1 MNARIVTGSM
11 VASLAVFLA
20 DAPPTLAGLVTWEFT
35 AEVGRVND
43 PTGVLGGAVAVG
55 SSLTGSFT
63 FDPTTADAE
72 PDNPYSA
79 FYMGALT
86 EVSGMVGDLPFVGPG
101 PSRNYIVVHDD
112 VGAPYDHDGYGVRA
126 DIELVGLA
134 PNFELDLNDTTATL
148 FASDSLPVI
157 PPDISGVDSATFAI
171 FLESDTTPF
180 GMGGVMTSLVPE
192 PTTLGLLIA
201 GAFILVARQRG
212 CQAGRLSM
220 MTTGSPPAHRR
231 GTRNP

>member
-101 PSRNYIVVHDD
+101 PSRNYIVVLDD
-112 VGAPYDHDGYGVRA
+112 HPVSDSDQYGVRA
-126 DIELVGLA
+126 DIQLVGLA
-134 PNFELDLNDTTATL
+134 PNFELHLFDATATL
-148 FASDSLPVI
+148 FTSDSLPVI

-180 GMGGVMTSLVPE
+180 GMGGVITSLVPE
-192 PTTLGLLIA
+192 PTTSGLLVA

-212 CQAGRLSM
+212 CQAGSVSSISVPSA
-220 MTTGSPPAHRR
+220 GEAS
-231 GTRNP
+231 